1 MKRIKEKITKFEDL
15 YVWQKAHALV
25 IKIYKITKSFPDEE
39 KYGLASQMQRAAV
52 SVAANIAEGF
62 KKRGKRD
69 KINFYNI
76 SQGSLSELKYYLILV
91 KDLGYYENSNEI
103 KELADE
109 IDKMLNG
116 VIASVQILNT

>member
-1 MKRIKEKITKFEDL
+1 MKGIKEKITKFEDL